1 MKKIIKR
8 LAEIFLTCHFLIS
21 AATGV
26 CGMILGGFDA
36 KLRYADMFVPAL
48 MAFLC
53 TLPTLL
59 NIRSDKLTVK
69 QLVLR
74 KVLQILLVEAI
85 VLSMVHFCFHGLNGV
100 GSVVIVAVSVLVV
113 FAGVS
118 LADWARGCVEA
129 EELNRCLDQFR
140 KGM

>member
-1 MKKIIKR
+1 MKETIKK
-8 LAEIFLTCHFLIS
+8 LIEVFLTCHFLIS
-21 AATGV
+21 MAIGA
-26 CGMILGGFDA
+26 CGMLLGSDA
-36 KLRYADMFVPAL
+36 KLGYEDMFAPAL

-59 NIRSDKLTVK
+59 TIRSEKLTLK

-74 KVLQILLVEAI
+74 KVLQVLLVEAI
-85 VLSMVHFCFHGLNGV
+85 VLSINHFGFHGINSISSAV
-100 GSVVIVAVSVLVV
+100 TVAVSVLVV

-118 LADWARGCVEA
+118 LVDWARGCMEA
-129 EELNRCLDQFR
+129 EELNRRLDQFQ